1 MTGTVGG
8 VEAAVA
14 TVLALVGAADVAIVV
29 ALDVGVIAAV
39 EPAVVDPVVTAA
51 VDDATVVGATVVP
64 IVVGDPEV
72 FCVAALVELIDEV
85 DPVVGCDVAVEEPV
99 AVVALVGSVVG
110 TVETSFNDKSSFTLP
125 LRKRAVP
132 WTLTPEAE

>member
-1 MTGTVGG
+1 MTGTVGR
-8 VEAAVA
+8 VEAAVT

-29 ALDVGVIAAV
+29 ALDVGVVAAV
-39 EPAVVDPVVTAA
+39 EPAVVDAAA
-51 VDDATVVGATVVP
+51 VDDEIVVGATVDP
-64 IVVGDPEV
+64 TVVGDPEV

-110 TVETSFNDKSSFTLP
+110 TVDTSFNDKSSFTLP

>member
-1 MTGTVGG
+1 M
-8 VEAAVA
+8 
-14 TVLALVGAADVAIVV
+14 
-29 ALDVGVIAAV
+29 
-39 EPAVVDPVVTAA
+39 
-51 VDDATVVGATVVP
+51 
-64 IVVGDPEV
+64 
-72 FCVAALVELIDEV
+72 AALVELTDEV

>member
-1 MTGTVGG
+1 MTGTVGR
-8 VEAAVA
+8 VEAAVT

-29 ALDVGVIAAV
+29 ALDVGVVAAV
-39 EPAVVDPVVTAA
+39 EPAVADPVVTAV
-51 VDDATVVGATVVP
+51 VDDEIVVGATVDP
-64 IVVGDPEV
+64 TVVGEPEV
-72 FCVAALVELIDEV
+72 FCVVALVELIDEV
-85 DPVVGCDVAVEEPV
+85 DAVVGCDVAVEEPV

-110 TVETSFNDKSSFTLP
+110 TVDTSFNDKSSFTFP

>member
-1 MTGTVGG
+1 MTGTVGR
-8 VEAAVA
+8 VEAAVT

-29 ALDVGVIAAV
+29 ALDVGVVAAV
-39 EPAVVDPVVTAA
+39 EPAVVDAAA
-51 VDDATVVGATVVP
+51 VDDEIVVGATVDP
-64 IVVGDPEV
+64 TVVGDPEV
-72 FCVAALVELIDEV
+72 FCVVALVELIDEV

-110 TVETSFNDKSSFTLP
+110 TVDTSFNDKSSFTLP